1 MPEDKDPS
9 TTKNEAKLQKIRKRY
24 TYLKGEWEPHRKER
38 AIDMRFLLND
48 PWDPADKKAREEA
61 GRPCISHDELTQYVN
76 SAVNNLRMNKRAIK
90 VSPKGE
96 GANDQTAELHQD
108 LIRTEEYESQAQAAY
123 ITAAEA
129 AISGSYG
136 FFKIRREYISDD
148 SFAQRIDTAAIINP
162 DSILYDLDCKKPDW
176 SDPKDVFVLESM
188 SEDEFA
194 SRWPRA
200 EKTSFTAEDRKE
212 ASEWLTEGQILV
224 AEYWEV
230 QSTYKTIYMLEDGTV
245 VDELPEGQTARK
257 TRKVEVKKILQT
269 ITNGVEILEE
279 NPQPGKYIPIVPV
292 IGKEVYLDS
301 GSGTKRHLLSMIRL
315 ARDPQMSLAYLN
327 SGEMEEAGL
336 TPKVPYVGYVGQF
349 ETDKDTWDSI
359 TKVPHAYAQID
370 PIVDSANGQVLPIP
384 NRAQITPNFQAY
396 EVAKDSSRRAIQS
409 AMGIMPLPTAAQRSN
424 EKSGAALDKI
434 NSQQAMGSF
443 HFTDNFDRALMLA
456 GRIIEDYIPVVY
468 GDEREMSLRKADDS
482 HRVVKL
488 NTAEPYSDEETQE
501 QLHYKTDQG
510 IHSVTISTGP
520 SFESQR
526 DAVENFLEGF
536 IQNLK
541 GLPLDPQQAQKLLA
555 MAIQMR
561 GLGPKGDEMAEVI
574 SPSKGQNIPPELQAA
589 MGKAQQENQALH
601 AACQVYEQKIQE
613 LEFEKAAK
621 TQELAAKKDIEQMK
635 LEVQLAGD
643 EITTKAQ
650 SLNERLELVGDLL
663 KQFHV
668 NAHEAGMQAADH
680 AHEKEMAASSQ
691 VHDQNM
697 ADQNAANQSAQS
709 AQDAAQS
716 AEQDQS
722 SQ

>member
-1 MPEDKDPS
+1 MPEDKA
-9 TTKNEAKLQKIRKRY
+9 TGTKNEAKIQKIRKRY

-48 PWDPADKKAREEA
+48 PWDPQDKKAREDA

-90 VSPKGE
+90 ISPKGN

-176 SDPKDVFVLESM
+176 SDPKDCFVLESM
-188 SEDEFA
+188 SEDEFRA
-194 SRWPRA
+194 RWPKA
-200 EKTSFTAEDRKE
+200 EKTSFSAEDRKE
-212 ASEWLTEGQILV
+212 ASEWLTEGRILV

-230 QSTYKTIYMLEDGTV
+230 ESTYKTIYMLEDGSV
-245 VDELPEGQTARK
+245 VDELPEGATARK
-257 TRKVEVKKILQT
+257 QRKVEVKSVLQT

-301 GSGTKRHLLSMIRL
+301 GTGTKRHLLSMIRL
-315 ARDPQMSLAYLN
+315 ARDPQMSLAYLCTL
-327 SGEMEEAGL
+327 EMEEAGL
-336 TPKVPYVGYVGQF
+336 TPKVPYIGYVGQF
-349 ETDKDTWDSI
+349 ETDSATWNEI
-359 TKVPHAYAQID
+359 TKVPHPRAQVD
-370 PIVDSANGQVLPIP
+370 PVVDAANGQVLPLP
-384 NRAQITPNFQAY
+384 QRTQITPNFAAY
-396 EVAKDSSRRAIQS
+396 EVAKDSCRRAVQS

-424 EKSGAALDKI
+424 EKSGKALEKI
-434 NSQQAMGSF
+434 NAQQSMGSF
-443 HFTDNFDRALMLA
+443 HFTDNFERALMLA

-482 HRVVKL
+482 HRLVKL
-488 NTAEPYSDEETQE
+488 NTAEPYPDEQTQE
-501 QLHYKTDQG
+501 KLHYKTDQG
-510 IHSVTISTGP
+510 IHSVTVSAGP

-526 DAVENFLEGF
+526 DAVEDFLEGF

-574 SPSKGQNIPPELQAA
+574 SPSKSQQLPPELQAA

-601 AACQVYEQKIQE
+601 AACQEYEKKIQE

-621 TQELAAKKDIEQMK
+621 TQELAARKDIEKMK
-635 LEVQLAGD
+635 AEVTLASS
-643 EITTKAQ
+643 EVTTKAQ
-650 SLNERLELVGDLL
+650 DLSERLALVGDLL
-663 KQFHV
+663 QQFHA
-668 NAHEAGMQAADH
+668 NAHEAGLQAEEH
-680 AHEKEMAASSQ
+680 AHEKDMAASNQ
-691 VHDQNM
+691 AHDQNM

-716 AEQDQS
+716 ADQTS